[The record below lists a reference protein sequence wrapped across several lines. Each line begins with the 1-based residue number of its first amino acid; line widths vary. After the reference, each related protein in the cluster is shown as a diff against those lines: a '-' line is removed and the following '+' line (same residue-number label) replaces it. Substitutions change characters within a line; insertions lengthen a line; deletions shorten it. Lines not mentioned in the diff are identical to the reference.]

1 MFSFAKK
8 PAAQEVVLQDL
19 TENQLTQVAGGHDC
33 KDHGDHSSE
42 SSKSS
47 KSSKSTHHH
56 HHHHHH
62 HHWTNDHDGDNK

>member
-19 TENQLTQVAGGHDC
+19 TENQLTQVAGGAC
-33 KDHGDHSSE
+33 KDNDDKKHVGHKSHSSE
-42 SSKSS
+42 SSH
-47 KSSKSTHHH
+47 SSKSTHHH

-62 HHWTNDHDGDNK
+62 HYHTDNDK